1 MRQVLGGIKIKGNL
15 KIFAIAG
22 ASVLLLD
29 QITKYAVMAY
39 LAQYEVIETVPG
51 FFNLVY
57 YRNPGAAF
65 GILNKAGAL
74 GKFILLGISAGA
86 LFFIASLVRSSK
98 DKLYTF
104 GLSLIAGGAAGNLID
119 RAREGSVVD
128 FLDFHIGGLHWPAF
142 NVADTAI
149 TIGVACAL
157 LSFFTSARN
166 KD

>member
-1 MRQVLGGIKIKGNL
+1 M
-15 KIFAIAG
+15 KIFALIA
-22 ASVLLLD
+22 AAVITLD
-29 QITKYAVMAY
+29 QLTKFLVVAS
-39 LAQYEVIETVPG
+39 LAPYEAIEAVPG

-65 GILNKAGAL
+65 GILNKAGAA

-86 LFFIASLVRSSK
+86 LVIIASLARSSK
-98 DKLYTF
+98 DSLYTL

-128 FLDFHIGGLHWPAF
+128 FLDFYAGTLHWPAF

-149 TIGVACAL
+149 TIGVVCAL
-157 LSFFTSARN
+157 LSFFNSGKAKN
-166 KD
+166 